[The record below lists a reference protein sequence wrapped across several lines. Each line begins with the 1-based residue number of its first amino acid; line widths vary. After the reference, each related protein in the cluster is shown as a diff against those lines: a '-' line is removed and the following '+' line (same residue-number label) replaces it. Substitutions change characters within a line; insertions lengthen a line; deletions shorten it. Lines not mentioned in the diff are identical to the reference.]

1 MALFEGRASREF
13 VGMTR
18 LRISALAAL
27 AALAPV
33 LACVAPGSL
42 AAQTQSGA
50 SRAEPSE
57 TSSVAATI
65 SAVRTSTPPIIDGR
79 DDDAIW
85 RRAPTISG
93 FTQWMPTEG
102 QRPRFRTEA
111 KVAYDAA
118 NLYVFVR
125 AFDARPDS
133 IIRILERRDTFTPS
147 DMIWLFVDSYHDRRS
162 GYEFAVNAAGT
173 KIDQAVYD
181 GGVED
186 PAWDAVWDVATAI
199 DSLGWTAEFR
209 IPLSQLRFEHTDQR
223 AFGFAIDRQIYRYN
237 ERVRWPS
244 YSLSQPDLLSQLGT
258 LAGIDSVDAPGMF
271 ELTPYAVSKRASSIA
286 NNHF

>member
-118 NLYVFVR
+118 NLYVFDGRDDDAIWRRTPTISGFTQWMPTEGQRPRFRTEAKVAYDAANLYVFVR
-125 AFDARPDS
+125 
-133 IIRILERRDTFTPS
+133 
-147 DMIWLFVDSYHDRRS
+147 
-162 GYEFAVNAAGT
+162 
-173 KIDQAVYD
+173 
-181 GGVED
+181 
-186 PAWDAVWDVATAI
+186 
-199 DSLGWTAEFR
+199 
-209 IPLSQLRFEHTDQR
+209 
-223 AFGFAIDRQIYRYN
+223 
-237 ERVRWPS
+237 
-244 YSLSQPDLLSQLGT
+244 
-258 LAGIDSVDAPGMF
+258 
-271 ELTPYAVSKRASSIA
+271 
-286 NNHF
+286 